1 MIVVMLVIV
10 THQRLIIAKIY
21 FCIKDLILIFI
32 CKILKIMAIEN
43 EVQNIKKVNTAI
55 NDFQLLKSPTGIK
68 GFDDIT
74 LGGIPKFRPTL
85 VVGAIGC
92 GKTFMAMEY
101 IINGVVNYNEPGVFM
116 TFEEKADE
124 LLTNVST
131 LGYDISSLIKDNKI
145 YLEHLE
151 IGHNVIKEAGTYK
164 IDGLFVRLEQAID
177 KVNAKRVVLDSM
189 DTLFGSLDTHILRS
203 EFKRLFT
210 WLKDKKVTA
219 IVTAEVGNVFVTR
232 MGLEELIADCV
243 IELTNRVT
251 NQIATRR
258 LRILKYRGSLH
269 ALNEYPFVIDENRM
283 TVFPLISQGLQQKS
297 STEHISSGILK
308 LDEMLANKGFY
319 IGSSIL
325 ISGTSGT
332 GKSSV
337 AASFAN
343 YVCTKNQTCLF
354 CAFEEAP
361 NQILRNM
368 LSIGLNLQTHL
379 TSGNLQFYFARPS
392 LQNLELHFMAIKEI
406 IIKIKPSVILLDPIT
421 NLMTEGPNS
430 DVRSMLTRF
439 IDYLKTKQIT
449 VMFTAAITIGSI
461 ASNPSDEGISSM
473 VDTWIMVE
481 DIELEGERN
490 RSMYVMKARGMNHS
504 KEVREF
510 VITSTGINLIPILRN
525 KQGILIGSK
534 RVAAELHNKVMADQ
548 QKLPNAI
555 PKESSVN
562 Q

>member
-1 MIVVMLVIV
+1 MS
-10 THQRLIIAKIY
+10 
-21 FCIKDLILIFI
+21 
-32 CKILKIMAIEN
+32 IEY
-43 EVQNIKKVNTAI
+43 EVQN
-55 NDFQLLKSPTGIK
+55 NDIIEQSTIASKLKKSPTGIK
-68 GFDDIT
+68 GFDEIT
-74 LGGIPKFRPTL
+74 YGGLPQFRPTL

-101 IINGVVNYNEPGVFM
+101 IINGVIKYNEPGVFM

-124 LLTNVST
+124 LLANISNFTF
-131 LGYDISSLIKDNKI
+131 DINKLVEDNKI

-164 IDGLFVRLEQAID
+164 IDGLFVRLEQAIA
-177 KVNAKRVVLDSM
+177 KVKAKRVVLDSM

-203 EFKRLFT
+203 EFKRLFN
-210 WLKDKKVTA
+210 WLKEKKVTA
-219 IVTAEVGNVFVTR
+219 IVTAEVGNVFLTR

-243 IELTNRVT
+243 IELSSRVT
-251 NQIATRR
+251 NQISTRR

-269 ALNEYPFVIDENRM
+269 ALNEYPFVIDENGM
-283 TVFPLISQGLQQKS
+283 TVFPLVSQGISQKS
-297 STEHISSGILK
+297 SNEYISSGISK

-319 IGSSIL
+319 VGSSIL
-325 ISGTSGT
+325 VSGTAGT
-332 GKSSV
+332 GKSSIL
-337 AASFAN
+337 ASFAN
-343 YVCTKNQTCLF
+343 DVCKKNQTCLL

-361 NQILRNM
+361 NQIIRNM
-368 LSIGLNLQTHL
+368 LSIGLDLQIHL
-379 TSGNLQFYFARPS
+379 NSGKLEFYYARPS
-392 LQNLELHFMAIKEI
+392 LQNLELHFMAIKEM
-406 IIKIKPSVILLDPIT
+406 IKKLNPSVILLDPIT

-449 VMFTAAITIGSI
+449 VMFSAAITIGSI
-461 ASNPSDEGISSM
+461 ARNPSDEGISSM
-473 VDTWIMVE
+473 VDSWIMLE

-510 VITSTGINLIPILRN
+510 VILSTGINLIPIARN

-534 RVAAELHNKVMADQ
+534 RIAAEIQNKLADKN
-548 QKLPNAI
+548 QKIETEVAQ
-555 PKESSVN
+555 ESSVIH
-562 Q
+562 

>member
-1 MIVVMLVIV
+1 MIVVMPVIV
-10 THQRLIIAKIY
+10 THQRLILAKFY
-21 FCIKDLILIFI
+21 FCIKDLILKVI
-32 CKILKIMAIEN
+32 CKILKIMATEN
-43 EVQNIKKVNTAI
+43 EVQNTKKGNTTI
-55 NDFQLLKSPTGIK
+55 NEFKLLKSPTGIK

-74 LGGIPKFRPTL
+74 LGGIPQFRPTL

-203 EFKRLFT
+203 EFKRLFS

-243 IELTNRVT
+243 IELSNRVT

-283 TVFPLISQGLQQKS
+283 TVFPLISQGLQQRS
-297 STEHISSGILK
+297 SMEYISSGILK

-319 IGSSIL
+319 VGSSIL

-337 AASFAN
+337 LASFAN

-392 LQNLELHFMAIKEI
+392 LQNLELHFMAIKEMI
-406 IIKIKPSVILLDPIT
+406 NKIKPSVILLDPIT

-449 VMFTAAITIGSI
+449 VMFSAAITIGSI
-461 ASNPSDEGISSM
+461 SRNPSDEGISSM

-490 RSMYVMKARGMNHS
+490 RSMYVMKARGMDHS

-510 VITSTGINLIPILRN
+510 VISSTGINLIPIVRN

-534 RVAAELHNKVMADQ
+534 RVAAELQNKIVTDQ
-548 QKLPNAI
+548 RNIQNEI